1 MSSLSSLSTLFLRVL
16 VSVTALLALG
26 GVVLVGPE
34 RLRSVRRAGR
44 RRLREAAPYLGL
56 LGGVLVLNKLVRDL
70 IPEVSWLIDLNIT
83 PTIYAVEGAFVAN
96 VQSVATPALTAYFG
110 FVYIVGYVFLLVF
123 PFVAYLSLDDQTP
136 LQRVAIA
143 YALNYSIGL
152 VCYVLF
158 VAYGPRNVI
167 PDLVAPLLYETYPTT
182 QLLTSE
188 VNTNTNVFPSLHTSL
203 SVSAAFLARQTR
215 DVFRWW
221 TVLAGVL
228 AVSISVA
235 TMYLGIH
242 WATDVATGVVLGWFC
257 VRVATWWTE
266 RPDEWVPTAER
277 DDTDTPM

>member
-1 MSSLSSLSTLFLRVL
+1 VTVPSLSPLSRLLVQVL
-16 VSVTALLALG
+16 ASVVALLGVG
-26 GVVLVGPE
+26 GVVMVGPR
-34 RLRSVRRAGR
+34 RLLSVRRAGR
-44 RRLREAAPYLGL
+44 RRIRAAAPYLGV
-56 LGGVLVLNKLVRDL
+56 LGGVLILNKLVRDT
-70 IPEVSWLIDLNIT
+70 IPEVSWLIDLNVT
-83 PTIYAVEGAFVAN
+83 SSIYALEGAFVAD
-96 VQSVATPALTAYFG
+96 VQSYATPALTAYFG

-123 PFVAYLSLDDQTP
+123 PFVAYVSLDDQLP
-136 LQRVAIA
+136 LRRAAIA

-203 SVSAAFLARQTR
+203 SVSAALLAWQTR
-215 DVFRWW
+215 DRFRWW
-221 TVLAGVL
+221 AVVAAVL

-242 WATDVATGVVLGWFC
+242 WATDVVAGVVLGGGS
-257 VRVATWWTE
+257 VLLATRYTD
-266 RPDEWVPTAER
+266 RAR
-277 DDTDTPM
+277 DST